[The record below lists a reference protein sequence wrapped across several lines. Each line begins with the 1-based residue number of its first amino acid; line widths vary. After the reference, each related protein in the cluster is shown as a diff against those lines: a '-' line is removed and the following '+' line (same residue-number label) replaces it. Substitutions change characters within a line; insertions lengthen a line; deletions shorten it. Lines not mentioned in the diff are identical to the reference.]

1 MKKFNNKKM
10 ISRILL
16 TIAGLVLAWWIY
28 QGIDSNFIHRPTVHD
43 GQKVM
48 TEYQKSMINKHQK
61 TAE

>member
-1 MKKFNNKKM
+1 M

-28 QGIDSNFIHRPTVHD
+28 QVIDSNFIHRPTVHD

-48 TEYQKSMINKHQK
+48 IEYQKSMINKHQK